1 MTDFAGRVAVV
12 TGGNAGIG
20 RAVAEVLRAR
30 GAVVHVLD
38 RDVEGPAEGVTAWR
52 ADVTDQSEVDAALA
66 GIGDREGRV
75 DVLVNNAGVS
85 FVGTVED
92 GGLDEWQR
100 LYDVN
105 VLGYV
110 RTIRAALPLLRRG
123 SDAAIVNVSSC
134 TAASGLRSRVAY
146 SATKGAIQS
155 MTRAMAADLVAERI
169 RVNAVEPGTVDT
181 PFMTALAEAAPDP
194 AARRAQFEARQPT
207 GRMVDPREVGEAVAY
222 LASPWAHS
230 TVGTVLTVDGGMAA
244 LHLTEA

>member
-1 MTDFAGRVAVV
+1 MTDFADRVVVV

-20 RAVAEVLRAR
+20 RAVAEVLRDR
-30 GAVVHVLD
+30 GAAVHILD
-38 RDVEGPAEGVTAWR
+38 RDVERPAEGVTAWR
-52 ADVTDQSEVDAALA
+52 ADVTDQDEVTAALT

-85 FVGTVED
+85 LVGTVED
-92 GGLDEWQR
+92 GGLEEWQR

-123 SDAAIVNVSSC
+123 VDAAIVNVSSC
-134 TAASGLRSRVAY
+134 TAACGLRRRVAY
-146 SATKGAIQS
+146 SATKGAVQS
-155 MTRAMAADLVAERI
+155 MTRALAADLIAERI

-181 PFMTALAEAAPDP
+181 PFMAALAASAPDP
-194 AARRAQFEARQPT
+194 AARRAGFEARQPT
-207 GRMVDPREVGEAVAY
+207 GRMVEPREVGEAVAY

-230 TVGTVLTVDGGMAA
+230 TVGTVLTVDGGLAA
-244 LHLTEA
+244 LRLTEA